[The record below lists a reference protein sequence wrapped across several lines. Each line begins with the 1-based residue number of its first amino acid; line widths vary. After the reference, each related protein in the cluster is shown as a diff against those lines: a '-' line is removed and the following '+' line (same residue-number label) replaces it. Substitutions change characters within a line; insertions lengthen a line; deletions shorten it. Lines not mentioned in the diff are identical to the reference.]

1 MYVEGTVLNTKGEPI
16 PNAIIDTWESD
27 GDGKYDNQV
36 RSVYSASSYY
46 LHADPLT
53 VSMKFELNQTVVA
66 DSFLMRQGNMPTEPW
81 CTFFP

>member
-36 RSVYSASSYY
+36 RSVYSASAYY
-46 LHADPLT
+46 LHADP
-53 VSMKFELNQTVVA
+53 FQ
-66 DSFLMRQGNMPTEPW
+66 PH
-81 CTFFP
+81 C